1 MDLNK
6 DGYLEIEEVLY
17 VLDFKS
23 EKIIADFFVDYD
35 TDFSLTLDPEEYE
48 IGYIA
53 EQKKMD
59 EFLAL

>member
-6 DGYLEIEEVLY
+6 DGFLEIEEVLY

-23 EKIIADFFVDYD
+23 EKVIADFFVDYD

-48 IGYIA
+48 LGYIA
-53 EQKKMD
+53 EQKKME
-59 EFLAL
+59 EFEA